1 VDFSVANG
9 RAGLATLLAR
19 APGFTAVIGGND
31 PLAIGALFECR
42 DRGIEVPRDMSIAGF
57 DDIELAGE
65 LSPGLTTVRVPSA
78 EIGREAGRRLLA
90 RLAGKPVPVLKEMP
104 APLIVRGTTGP
115 PPKR

>member
-1 VDFSVANG
+1 
-9 RAGLATLLAR
+9 
-19 APGFTAVIGGND
+19 VIGGND